1 MKKKEYSAEIGG
13 KNLTAIF
20 TDLAEQ
26 AHGSVMLKYGETIVL
41 ATVCMS
47 HDKQNGLGFFNLTV
61 DYVERFYASGKI
73 SGSRFVKREGK
84 PSEEAILASRVVDRT
99 LRPLF
104 DQSIRHAVQVIVT
117 VISVDD
123 NDPAVL
129 AVNAASLA
137 LAVSNIP
144 WNGPI
149 GCVRIGK
156 YDNPLRQSSSEASE
170 DLKINFSQKLREGE
184 AQCKFDLTVC
194 GKNGNINMIEASA
207 RQVKEEELEVALS
220 RASEEITK
228 LENFQKKI
236 VKEIGKEKRIIEK
249 EEIDQQ
255 SVKLFNEHILPKMP
269 DAIFAGAGKAKIDE
283 LHSVWNKMVADKY
296 VDREDFTLEDNLF
309 DDTENN
315 ILHDKAINENK
326 RADGRG
332 MDGLRDLYAQA
343 GGISSILHGSGI
355 FYRGGTHVLS
365 VLTLGGPE
373 DRHMIDG
380 MQTKA
385 EKRFMHHYNFPP
397 YSSGETGRAGFT
409 NRREV
414 GHGALAEKALAMVL
428 PSIEEFPYT
437 MRLVSESMASNGST
451 SQASIC
457 ASTLALMDGGVPI
470 KASVAGIAMGLM
482 LEEITNDEL
491 RIKKEQK
498 YKILTDIQGP
508 EDHYGDMDFKVAG
521 TRAGVTAIQLDVK
534 VEGVPI
540 KILGEAMAQ
549 AKNARVA
556 ILDKIEKEI
565 KAPRS
570 DISPN
575 APKILIIKI
584 KPDMIGLVIGSGGK
598 IIKEIKK
605 KNGAGITIE
614 DDGTVY
620 FTGKNDSAEKA
631 RDIVLEMTR
640 EYQVGDILKGEIV
653 KVADF
658 GAFVRLNAYTDGMVH
673 ISELA
678 PFRVERVSDI
688 IKEGAIVP
696 VKVISVDQERGRIG
710 LSIKEADKNFFNGKK
725 RS

>member
-84 PSEEAILASRVVDRT
+84 PSEEAILASRVIDRT

-414 GHGALAEKALAMVL
+414 GHGALAEKALAMDL

-470 KASVAGIAMGLM
+470 KAPVAGIAMGLM

-598 IIKEIKK
+598 IIKEIKEK
-605 KNGAGITIE
+605 TGAEITIE